1 MTDFYQKMN
10 IYEKMTANE
19 EVYYSFLK
27 NLQYVFSELE
37 RVEEDYSNSLAR
49 LLYFMNINNEDND
62 KFPALEL
69 RKFVINHLE
78 KARDIHVELAK
89 SCATRLFNPIKS
101 LLTADLQTKTEFETL
116 REKNEKYFSEIKD
129 SYEAGKKLYYSQAEK
144 TAKAYRDDINKK
156 FKPSLTSK
164 DFEPYKKNNL
174 PLRLETIKLQEEWEK
189 NISICSQKRL
199 NNIIKRIIKMSKYL
213 IHVK

>member
-116 REKNEKYFSEIKD
+116 REKNDKYFRARKIRR
-129 SYEAGKKLYYSQAEK
+129 YVRVY
-144 TAKAYRDDINKK
+144 
-156 FKPSLTSK
+156 
-164 DFEPYKKNNL
+164 
-174 PLRLETIKLQEEWEK
+174 
-189 NISICSQKRL
+189 
-199 NNIIKRIIKMSKYL
+199 
-213 IHVK
+213 